1 MKDMSRS
8 VVAFVVTAGL
18 LAGCANIRGS
28 ESVDPDLQAMQGERP
43 ATEREELPPDEQ
55 IGPPDTPGIELAGE
69 DPPSKIGPT
78 QHVVLDDEPAGNDK
92 VVAQPKRDKLPSM
105 MGDLLWGP
113 RDN

>member
-8 VVAFVVTAGL
+8 VVAFLVTAGL
-18 LAGCANIRGS
+18 LAGCGGLRGS
-28 ESVDPDLQAMQGERP
+28 DSVDPDLQAMQGDAP
-43 ATEREELPPDEQ
+43 AAMREELPPDER

-69 DPPSKIGPT
+69 DPPSKMGPT
-78 QHVVLDDEPAGNDK
+78 QHVVLDDEPAGNDT
-92 VVAQPKRDKLPSM
+92 VVAPPRRTKLPSM